1 MMVPNSTVGKTA
13 AFSSQ
18 DCAPAAHGDGAPRF
32 DSTSEGADAT
42 ANDSISAAASALKR
56 DRMNGEIVFP
66 EFYKGIFER
75 TRAAYGPLISD
86 AIGRIKALDVSAELR
101 PSLAF
106 QTWDNPQPSFILL
119 PFMYLATAEASG
131 AIGQRHRDHLPAIL
145 LMAEYCAVA
154 DDTIDRA
161 PTRSGRLTFAAK
173 FGDPSAVPFAC
184 ALANLVL
191 AQSHQDQRLFEEALR
206 FFMVFHGLELW
217 ERENTYPPPAMFKT
231 WLEHRYLQATIA
243 NEYALNCA
251 VVINDQPR
259 WPRPAVEKLAVVG
272 QDVDD
277 IVNIAEYR
285 AGSDEND
292 DLQSGVVT
300 RPLIFAVEE
309 VPSLAGDVIDFWDH
323 YRSLGALE
331 LSIPELQRRR
341 AAVFQNTLPLYKHIR
356 SVILDRGVPRS
367 IRQCLADFRSAVRE
381 SPPPWRPTM
390 HDLTSSFIDRLRRC
404 HYVDVPV

>member
-1 MMVPNSTVGKTA
+1 MTLRNSAVAATDAPLSEDGGPLAPADRESPADSTVRRRRT
-13 AFSSQ
+13 
-18 DCAPAAHGDGAPRF
+18 DD
-32 DSTSEGADAT
+32 
-42 ANDSISAAASALKR
+42 
-56 DRMNGEIVFP
+56 EIAFP

-86 AIGRIKALDVSAELR
+86 AIGRIKHLDVSAELR

-119 PFMYLATAEASG
+119 PFTYLATAEASG
-131 AIGQRHRDHLPAIL
+131 GIQQRHRDYLPAIL

-161 PTRSGRLTFAAK
+161 PTRSGRVTFAAK

-184 ALANLVL
+184 ALATLVL
-191 AQSHQDQRLFEEALR
+191 AQSHHDERLFEEALR

-217 ERENTYPPPAMFKT
+217 ERENTYPSPAVFAT

-251 VVINDQPR
+251 VAINGQPP
-259 WPRPAVEKLAVVG
+259 WPRRAVQKLATVG

-285 AGSDEND
+285 AASDEND
-292 DLQSGVVT
+292 DFQSGIVT
-300 RPLIFAVEE
+300 RPLIFAMEE
-309 VPSLAGDVIDFWDH
+309 VPSLARDVVEFWDH

-331 LSIPELQRRR
+331 LPIPELQRRR
-341 AAVFQNTLPLYKHIR
+341 TAVLQKTLPLYNHIR
-356 SVILDRGVPRS
+356 GVILDRGVPRS

-381 SPPPWRPTM
+381 SPPPLRPLM
-390 HDLTSSFIDRLRRC
+390 HELAAAYIDRLRRC
-404 HYVDVPV
+404 RYVDVPL

>member
-1 MMVPNSTVGKTA
+1 MTA
-13 AFSSQ
+13 RDFA
-18 DCAPAAHGDGAPRF
+18 
-32 DSTSEGADAT
+32 
-42 ANDSISAAASALKR
+42 SAAASPLKSA
-56 DRMNGEIVFP
+56 RMNAEIVFP

-75 TRAAYGPLISD
+75 TRAAYGPLIAE
-86 AIGRIKALDVSAELR
+86 AIGKIKDLSVSAELR

-119 PFMYLATAEASG
+119 PFTYLGTAEASG
-131 AIGQRHRDHLPAIL
+131 GIRQRHRDYLPAIL

-161 PTRSGRLTFAAK
+161 PTRSGRVTFSAK

-184 ALANLVL
+184 ALSNLVL
-191 AQSHQDQRLFEEALR
+191 AESHHDERLFEEAMR

-231 WLEHRYLQATIA
+231 WLEHRYQQATIA

-251 VVINDQPR
+251 VAINDEPQ
-259 WPRPAVEKLAVVG
+259 WPRAAVEKYASVG

-285 AGSDEND
+285 AASDEND
-292 DLQSGVVT
+292 DLQSGIVT
-300 RPLIFAVEE
+300 RPLIFAIEE
-309 VPSLAGDVIDFWDH
+309 VPSLARDVVEFWDH

-341 AAVFQNTLPLYKHIR
+341 AAVLQKTLPLYNHIR
-356 SVILDRGVPRS
+356 RVILDRGVPRS

-381 SPPPWRPTM
+381 SPPPLRPLM
-390 HDLTSSFIDRLRRC
+390 HELGAAFIDRLRRC
-404 HYVDVPV
+404 YYVNVSV